1 MRFPVDGW
9 NSLFSR
15 LAYNLPVRGGLS
27 SVLNSGQLKLVVL
40 PMRILLTGSSGW
52 LGSALAPRLRA
63 LGHDVIGLD
72 PVPSPQT

>member
-27 SVLNSGQLKLVVL
+27 SVLNSGQLKTRGFADADLAYGVV
-40 PMRILLTGSSGW
+40 R
-52 LGSALAPRLRA
+52 LAGQRA
-63 LGHDVIGLD
+63 RAAPAGAW
-72 PVPSPQT
+72 P